1 MADNLSQPFDW
12 YQMKPGGGGFNP
24 LQIGGLLFGGADSGF
39 SDYLTPE
46 QQTAMQRQG
55 LLSAAAALLQAGG
68 RSAQPISLGQAL
80 GSALQAGTAGYQA
93 AQQNALTQLL
103 TRQKLDEAKR
113 AQATQEAYQRF
124 IMGQPTEG
132 QAITPEQAISMPGMP
147 EGPTVERA
155 AMIGQVMPSVT
166 PTGGTALSQ
175 QQRALLAALPAE
187 KGIPEALK
195 LIDRKSTRLN
205 SSH

>member
-68 RSAQPISLGQAL
+68 RSPVPISLGQAL

-93 AQQNALTQLL
+93 
-103 TRQKLDEAKR
+103 
-113 AQATQEAYQRF
+113 
-124 IMGQPTEG
+124 
-132 QAITPEQAISMPGMP
+132 
-147 EGPTVERA
+147 
-155 AMIGQVMPSVT
+155 
-166 PTGGTALSQ
+166 
-175 QQRALLAALPAE
+175 
-187 KGIPEALK
+187 
-195 LIDRKSTRLN
+195 DRKSTRLN
-205 SSH
+205 SSHVSESRMPSSA